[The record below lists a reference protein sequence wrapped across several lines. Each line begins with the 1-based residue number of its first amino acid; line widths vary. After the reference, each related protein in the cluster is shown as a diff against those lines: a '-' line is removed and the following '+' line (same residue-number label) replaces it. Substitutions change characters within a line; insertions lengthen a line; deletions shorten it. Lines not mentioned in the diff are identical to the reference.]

1 MFIIYSKISKLYR
14 YYASFSFFFTIF
26 STILLLRKFSY
37 YSKASKKVADK
48 ITNSIVDKTIMLEIT
63 PRMGQKEELLAHFK
77 QEIRYL
83 VQGNY
88 KIVYLIKENI
98 VSIATVFDCRQDP
111 IKLKIRSK

>member
-1 MFIIYSKISKLYR
+1 MEIIVVWSDSAIEE
-14 YYASFSFFFTIF
+14 
-26 STILLLRKFSY
+26 LRNIYEYY

-63 PRMGQKEELLAHFK
+63 PRMGQKEKLLTHFK

-88 KIVYLIKENI
+88 KIVYLIEENI

>member
-1 MFIIYSKISKLYR
+1 MEIIVVWSDSAIEE
-14 YYASFSFFFTIF
+14 
-26 STILLLRKFSY
+26 LRNIYEYY
-37 YSKASKKVADK
+37 YSKASKQVADK
-48 ITNSIVDKTIMLEIT
+48 ITNSIVDKTIMLEVT
-63 PRMGQKEELLAHFK
+63 PRMEQKEELLAHFK

-88 KIVYLIKENI
+88 KIVYLIEENI

>member
-1 MFIIYSKISKLYR
+1 MEIIVVWSDSAIEE
-14 YYASFSFFFTIF
+14 
-26 STILLLRKFSY
+26 LRNIYEYY
-37 YSKASKKVADK
+37 YSKASKRVADK

-88 KIVYLIKENI
+88 KIVYLIEENI

-111 IKLKIRSK
+111 IKLKIKSK

>member
-1 MFIIYSKISKLYR
+1 MEINVVWSDSAIEELRNIYEY
-14 YYASFSFFFTIF
+14 
-26 STILLLRKFSY
+26 Y

-88 KIVYLIKENI
+88 KIVYLIEENI

>member
-1 MFIIYSKISKLYR
+1 MEIIVVWSDSAIEE
-14 YYASFSFFFTIF
+14 
-26 STILLLRKFSY
+26 LRNIYEYY

-63 PRMGQKEELLAHFK
+63 PRMGQKEELLTHFK

-88 KIVYLIKENI
+88 KIVYLIEENI

>member
-1 MFIIYSKISKLYR
+1 MEIIVVWSDSAIEELRNIYE
-14 YYASFSFFFTIF
+14 YYF
-26 STILLLRKFSY
+26 Y
-37 YSKASKKVADK
+37 KASKRVADK

-77 QEIRYL
+77 QDIRYL

-88 KIVYLIKENI
+88 KIVYLIEENI

-111 IKLKIRSK
+111 IKLKIKSK

>member
-1 MFIIYSKISKLYR
+1 MEIIVVWSDSAIEE
-14 YYASFSFFFTIF
+14 
-26 STILLLRKFSY
+26 LRNIYEYY
-37 YSKASKKVADK
+37 YSKASKRVADK

-88 KIVYLIKENI
+88 KIVYFIEENI

-111 IKLKIRSK
+111 IKLKIKSK

>member
-1 MFIIYSKISKLYR
+1 MEIIVVWSDSAIEE
-14 YYASFSFFFTIF
+14 
-26 STILLLRKFSY
+26 LRNIYEYY
-37 YSKASKKVADK
+37 YSKASKRVADK

-88 KIVYLIKENI
+88 KIVYLIEENI

>member
-1 MFIIYSKISKLYR
+1 MEIIVVWSDSAIEE
-14 YYASFSFFFTIF
+14 
-26 STILLLRKFSY
+26 LRNIYEYY

>member
-1 MFIIYSKISKLYR
+1 MEINVVWSDSAIEELRNIYEY
-14 YYASFSFFFTIF
+14 
-26 STILLLRKFSY
+26 Y

-83 VQGNY
+83 VQGNH

>member
-1 MFIIYSKISKLYR
+1 MEIIVVWSDSAIEE
-14 YYASFSFFFTIF
+14 
-26 STILLLRKFSY
+26 LRNIYDYY
-37 YSKASKKVADK
+37 YSKASKRVADK
-48 ITNSIVDKTIMLEIT
+48 ITNSIVDKTILLEIT
-63 PRMGQKEELLAHFK
+63 PRIGQKEELLAHFK

-111 IKLKIRSK
+111 IKLKIKSK

>member
-1 MFIIYSKISKLYR
+1 MEIIVVWSDSAIEE
-14 YYASFSFFFTIF
+14 
-26 STILLLRKFSY
+26 LRNIYEYY
-37 YSKASKKVADK
+37 YSKVSKRVADK

-63 PRMGQKEELLAHFK
+63 PRIGQKEELLAHFK

-88 KIVYLIKENI
+88 KIVYLIEENI

-111 IKLKIRSK
+111 IKLKIKSK

>member
-1 MFIIYSKISKLYR
+1 MEIIVVWSDSAIEEIRNIYEY
-14 YYASFSFFFTIF
+14 
-26 STILLLRKFSY
+26 Y
-37 YSKASKKVADK
+37 YSKASKRVADK

-88 KIVYLIKENI
+88 KIVYLIEENI

-111 IKLKIRSK
+111 INLKIKSK

>member
-1 MFIIYSKISKLYR
+1 MEINVVWSDSAIEELRNIYEY
-14 YYASFSFFFTIF
+14 
-26 STILLLRKFSY
+26 Y

-63 PRMGQKEELLAHFK
+63 PQMGQKEKLLTHFK

-88 KIVYLIKENI
+88 KIVYLIEENI

>member
-1 MFIIYSKISKLYR
+1 MEIIVVWSDSAIEE
-14 YYASFSFFFTIF
+14 
-26 STILLLRKFSY
+26 LRNIYEYY

-83 VQGNY
+83 VQGNH

>member
-1 MFIIYSKISKLYR
+1 MEIIVIWSDSAIEE
-14 YYASFSFFFTIF
+14 
-26 STILLLRKFSY
+26 LRNIYEYY

>member
-1 MFIIYSKISKLYR
+1 MEINVVWSDSAIEELRNIYEY
-14 YYASFSFFFTIF
+14 
-26 STILLLRKFSY
+26 Y